1 MQCTDEEVIFLE
13 LKMDWRGKRLFTGM
27 TASGHQLITD
37 AVPEFG
43 GGNQGASPTE
53 MLLGAVIGC
62 TGMDIIS
69 ILEKM
74 KLTPENFTVQAI
86 GDKAQSHPRRFTTIN
101 LHYTISGDIA
111 EEKLYRA
118 IELSLNKYCS
128 VAYSLNATLK
138 ASYSLNGGA
147 KKIVEL
153 D

>member
-1 MQCTDEEVIFLE
+1 ME
-13 LKMDWRGKRLFTGM
+13 LKMDWRGKRLFSGV

-37 AVPEFG
+37 ATPEFG
-43 GGNQGASPTE
+43 GENQGANPTE
-53 MLLGAVIGC
+53 ILLGAVIGC

-74 KLTPENFTVQAI
+74 QLSPVDFNVQAT
-86 GDKAQSHPRRFTTIN
+86 GNKAQSHPRRFKKIN
-101 LHYTISGDIA
+101 LHYTISGDIP
-111 EEKLYRA
+111 EDKLYRA

-128 VAYSLNATLK
+128 VAYSLNAKLE

-147 KKIVEL
+147 KKIVDL